1 MDSLTRVQVTEAEL
15 AAMVRRGFGGRARVT
30 ELVELTEGTYNAAY
44 RVRLADGQVF
54 VLKVA
59 PPPGMDLLTHEVDL
73 MRTEARFFEQA
84 REAGAPVPAIAFADL
99 DRELVGRDYMFLEE
113 LAGESLAQAGP
124 RLSTEDRGAVRREL
138 GAAIGRVHAVTGE
151 RYGYPLRDSRT
162 WQSTW
167 RDAFLTMVDDILA
180 DGARLD
186 SELPLPLPVI
196 ADRFARHGAL
206 LDAVDRPALVHFDLW
221 DGNVFIQQS
230 GDRWRLTGLI
240 DGERA
245 FYGDPYAEFVS
256 IALFRDIQQLPEV
269 LEGYAAATGTPVKF
283 TEDVQLR
290 IAMYTA
296 YLYLIM
302 AIEGVTR
309 GFDPVTHD
317 PTRRR
322 ALELLAELLEVLGR

>member
-1 MDSLTRVQVTEAEL
+1 MDSLTKVRVTEAEL
-15 AAMVRRGFGGRARVT
+15 AAMVRRGFGAQARVT
-30 ELVELTEGTYNAAY
+30 QLVELTEGTYNAAY
-44 RVRLADGQVF
+44 RLRLADGQVF

-59 PPPGMDLLTHEVDL
+59 PPPGMSLLTHEVDL
-73 MRTEARFFEQA
+73 MRTEAEFFQRA

-113 LAGESLAQAGP
+113 LAGESLAQVDP
-124 RLSTEDRGAVRREL
+124 QLSTVDRGAVRREL
-138 GAAIGRVHAVTGE
+138 GAAIGRLHAVTGE

-162 WQSTW
+162 WQPTW
-167 RDAFLTMVDDILA
+167 REAFLAMVEDILA
-180 DGARLD
+180 DAARLD

-196 ADRFARHGAL
+196 ADRFARHAVL

-221 DGNVFIQQS
+221 DGNVFVRRA
-230 GDRWRLTGLI
+230 GDGWRLTGLI

-245 FYGDPYAEFVS
+245 FYGDQYAEFVS
-256 IALFRDIQQLPEV
+256 IALFRDIRELPEV
-269 LEGYAAATGTPVKF
+269 LEGYAAATGGPVEF
-283 TEDVQLR
+283 TEDDRLR
-290 IAMYTA
+290 ITMYTC

-302 AIEGVTR
+302 GIEGVTR

-322 ALELLAELLEVLGR
+322 VLALLAELLEVLGR

>member
-1 MDSLTRVQVTEAEL
+1 MDSLTKVPVTDAEL
-15 AAMVRRGFGGRARVT
+15 AAMVRRGFGSRAQVS

-44 RVRLADGQVF
+44 RLRLADGQVF

-59 PPPGMDLLTHEVDL
+59 PPPGMDLLRHEVDL
-73 MRTEARFFEQA
+73 MHTEVRFFQQA

-99 DRELVGRDYMFLEE
+99 DRDLVGRDYVFLEE
-113 LAGESLAQAGP
+113 LAGESLSRADP
-124 RLSTEDRGAVRREL
+124 RLSTVDRGAVRREL

-151 RYGYPLRDSRT
+151 RYGYPLRHSRT

-167 RDAFLTMVDDILA
+167 RDAFLAMVDDILVDA
-180 DGARLD
+180 ARLD
-186 SELPLPLPVI
+186 SELPLPRPVI
-196 ADRFARHGAL
+196 AERFARHAAL

-221 DGNVFIQQS
+221 DGNVFVRQD
-230 GDRWRLTGLI
+230 GDGWRLTGLI

-245 FYGDPYAEFVS
+245 FYGDPYAEFAS

-269 LEGYAAATGTPVKF
+269 LEGYAAATGAPVEF
-283 TEDVQLR
+283 TEDVRLR
-290 IAMYTA
+290 ITMYTC

-302 AIEGVTR
+302 VIEGPTR
-309 GFDPVTHD
+309 GFAPEKHE

-322 ALELLAELLEVLGR
+322 TLTLLAELLEVLAR